1 MATPIPIDLAQIA
14 WTSGSITRF
23 EVHGSQGAKSV
34 LRDDPTAAVAV
45 AHRAEFAHNTEA
57 GEVAIF
63 LYLGL
68 NITAGTSPQPTGIS
82 GHFELDFI
90 FAIGNLNELLVDT
103 NQSEPQLPPQ
113 LVLLLTSVAYSTA
126 RGILWTRLAGT
137 PLEGI
142 TLPLINPAQLLQ
154 PAELAVLPVSPAK
167 KSRSS
172 ASANPKKSKP
182 IK

>member
-1 MATPIPIDLAQIA
+1 MVNPIPIDLAQIN
-14 WTSGSITRF
+14 WSSSRITRF
-23 EVHGSQGAKSV
+23 EVSGTQDAKQL
-34 LRDDPTAAVAV
+34 LRNDATAAVEV
-45 AHRAEFAHNTEA
+45 TQRAEFAHSAEA

-68 NITAGTSPQPTGIS
+68 DITAGTPHQPTGIS
-82 GHFELDFI
+82 GYFELDFV
-90 FAIGNLNELLVDT
+90 FAIGNLSELLVDVE
-103 NQSEPQLPPQ
+103 QPEPQLHPQ

-154 PAELAVLPVSPAK
+154 PAEPAVPPASPAK
-167 KSRSS
+167 KPRSS

-182 IK
+182 VK